1 MVSPKLNIKQAA
13 SELAKLSLM
22 KFFPADQQARAAL
35 LQIVCGIAETNE
47 QIEWL
52 VRRALAV
59 FTEWPG
65 PYELRAL
72 YCSRWKPCDGTEAYS
87 ALFPATEDGGGFPR
101 DPALPPLPPP
111 LLTPGKA
118 EARKLLGMAAD
129 YVESLPE
136 IRLSAPRVTR
146 AAPMPTNP
154 NFRPITQADID
165 RELLRQRDERARR
178 ELGLP
183 PKAKRA
189 AGDL

>member
-1 MVSPKLNIKQAA
+1 MVNVKEATRQVGKLALLKYFPGDETARLTLVGMVC
-13 SELAKLSLM
+13 ELAST
-22 KFFPADQQARAAL
+22 D
-35 LQIVCGIAETNE
+35 E
-47 QIEWL
+47 QVEWL

-136 IRLSAPRVTR
+136 IRLSTPRVIR